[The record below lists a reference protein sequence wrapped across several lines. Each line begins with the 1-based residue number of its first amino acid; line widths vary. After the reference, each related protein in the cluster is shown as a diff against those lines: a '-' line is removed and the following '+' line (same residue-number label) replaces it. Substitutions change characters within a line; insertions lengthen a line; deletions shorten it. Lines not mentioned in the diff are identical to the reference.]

1 MSTLGN
7 ILWFIF
13 GGFILGLTWWF
24 AGLVAFI
31 TIIGIPWAKACF
43 VLGKFSFFPFGKVAV
58 RRNEVT
64 GEHDIGTGLLGM
76 LGNIIWFLL
85 AGFWLALGHLT
96 AALCCFITIIGIPF
110 GIQHMKLAVI
120 ALFPIGMTVVEK

>member
-13 GGFILGLTWWF
+13 GGFLLGLFWWL
-24 AGLVAFI
+24 AGIVAFI
-31 TIIGIPWAKACF
+31 TIVGIPWARACF
-43 VLGKFSFFPFGKVAV
+43 VMGTFSFFPFGKVAV

-64 GEHDIGTGLLGM
+64 GEQDIGTGLLGTI
-76 LGNIIWFLL
+76 GNVIWFLL
-85 AGFWLALGHLT
+85 AGFWLALGHLSI
-96 AALCCFITIIGIPF
+96 ALICFITIIGIPF
-110 GIQHMKLAVI
+110 GVQHMKLAVI